1 MMASFL
7 RTRTLSDAGA
17 LDRRLHTSP
26 RAPMDTVSGRA
37 LPVIRCLRRICAPNR
52 SWITSTRSRTSRPSV
67 LANFGAARR
76 PRIHLTAPTRRA
88 HRPPNPRS
96 TTSTSVRVLTNI
108 SSSATPSN
116 SLGEHPEKVL
126 RRTGLARA
134 DWNEPAA
141 VTALVRNVPRQTVVA
156 LARRLQETPGP
167 QGPRRLARPNSFVVL
182 FYWCLFSSD
191 FSVQGC

>member
-1 MMASFL
+1 MRWMLKCSGPPIQGRSILATKML
-7 RTRTLSDAGA
+7 TPR
-17 LDRRLHTSP
+17 TSP
-26 RAPMDTVSGRA
+26 AKSEPYNKYKRQGAHEH
-37 LPVIRCLRRICAPNR
+37 I
-52 SWITSTRSRTSRPSV
+52 V
-67 LANFGAARR
+67 L
-76 PRIHLTAPTRRA
+76 
-88 HRPPNPRS
+88 
-96 TTSTSVRVLTNI
+96 
-108 SSSATPSN
+108 SATPSN

-167 QGPRRLARPNSFVVL
+167 QGPRRLARPNSVVVL